1 MYLHIH
7 KMLLDWECKIAM
19 TEYQNA
25 SVTKCT
31 SLYCICDFFQIMVA
45 FKIVKTKQNQIKA
58 LLTISL
64 TNVMC
69 KCISKCIK
77 NVVCPVA
84 CFVVESDI
92 VVQLVFQGTM

>member
-1 MYLHIH
+1 MI
-7 KMLLDWECKIAM
+7 
-19 TEYQNA
+19 EYQNA

-31 SLYCICDFFQIMVA
+31 SLYCICEFSDQIMVA
-45 FKIVKTKQNQIKA
+45 FKIMKTRLNQIKA
-58 LLTISL
+58 VLTISL

-69 KCISKCIK
+69 ECISKCIK
-77 NVVCPVA
+77 NVVYPVA